1 MCVCVVGEKMLA
13 TGGYAARPMLMLIKS
28 VVKHLPKVVTQL
40 VKKYPVF
47 TEHGGSLTFN

>member
-40 VKKYPVF
+40 VKKNTLFLQNMEV
-47 TEHGGSLTFN
+47 H